1 MTTVFEATI
10 LGASLH
16 KVDATL
22 RSRICMMETEMMRQ
36 HPGWVRLLQIHWQ
49 VQVFTH
55 LKLHEEYML
64 STHGRLSGVWSK
76 LLAMT
81 LVMYNKILLLD
92 TDLLVRS
99 GHDLEEL
106 WEYPAPAGI
115 MRGTNDSYTGTR
127 RPRTT
132 YFREGKLIGG
142 INGGVILLQPDQEV
156 FNDMM
161 GTLNKNEFQTAGR
174 GAEQDFWSWWFAGK
188 MLGLPRKYNLQV
200 HQLCVAAKTPHHH
213 HSEWARIFIS
223 VAPAVEIQV

>member
-1 MTTVFEATI
+1 
-10 LGASLH
+10 
-16 KVDATL
+16 
-22 RSRICMMETEMMRQ
+22 MRQ

-49 VQVFTH
+49 VQAFTH
-55 LKLHEEYML
+55 LTLHEEYML

-142 INGGVILLQPDQEV
+142 INGGVILLEPDQEGSRRGRV
-156 FNDMM
+156 
-161 GTLNKNEFQTAGR
+161 GVASGSRRRSSTLVEA
-174 GAEQDFWSWWFAGK
+174 GAEADLEMTLK
-188 MLGLPRKYNLQV
+188 
-200 HQLCVAAKTPHHH
+200 
-213 HSEWARIFIS
+213 
-223 VAPAVEIQV
+223 